1 MAKKEM
7 IILKKSLKK
16 LLASLLVAVMV
27 LSVAPVGALTE
38 IDLSS
43 LFAVEASALT
53 SGSYTYTVSGS
64 NATITAYSG
73 TASTLSIPST
83 LGGYTV
89 TAIGP
94 GAFANNTSLISVSI
108 PSTVTRISD
117 TGTAYGGAFWQ
128 CTKLQKVTI
137 AKGTK
142 DAEIGFKTFYG
153 CTSLQSIS
161 IPGNYTRIYDQA
173 FYNCKSLKSLEWEK
187 SGYVYANQSIGTE
200 AFVGCSSLEK
210 VTLPTTLNVIG
221 DNAFS
226 SCGIINLIIPEGVTV
241 IGKGAFSDNNSLLS
255 VSIPSTVTRISD
267 TGTAYG
273 GAFWQ
278 CTKLQKVTIA
288 KGTKDAEIGFKTFY
302 GCTSLQSISIP
313 GNYTRIYDQAFYN
326 CKSLKS
332 LEWEKSGY
340 VYANQSIGTEAFVGC
355 SSLEKVTLPT
365 TLNIIGDNAFSSCGI
380 VNLVIPEGVTVIGK
394 GAFSDNNSLISVS
407 IPSTV
412 IRISDTGTA
421 YGGAF
426 WYCTNLETV
435 IFEEGSK
442 DLHIGYK
449 TFYGCSKL
457 KTLHLPLNLKSIY
470 SECFVNTSS
479 NLTICSKSNSSYGK
493 TYADNNSI
501 KFKLCNGS
509 HTTTPT
515 TTYTITYNANGGSIS
530 PSSVSVKA
538 GESVSLPIPSAKTY
552 TITYNANGGSGAPSA
567 QSFAVACKGWS
578 TSSTATS
585 ASYACGTKYTP
596 TKNVT
601 LYAVW
606 NNATDATV
614 STKIPM
620 RAGYSFRGWST
631 VSNAT
636 TPTVGVGSEW
646 SITSNITLYAVWEKI
661 STPTPSYK
669 EENVSMNYKDTMTVN
684 GAVSVETS
692 NSGVASVSGNKI
704 TAADTGSADVT
715 VTYEDGSVCVYHI
728 NVSYSWWQWII
739 VIVLFGWIWY

>member
-1 MAKKEM
+1 
-7 IILKKSLKK
+7 
-16 LLASLLVAVMV
+16 
-27 LSVAPVGALTE
+27 GALTE

-89 TAIGP
+89 TAIEHNAFTNNAYLTSVTIP
-94 GAFANNTSLISVSI
+94 G
-108 PSTVTRISD
+108 TVTRIGYSTTYYD
-117 TGTAYGGAFWQ
+117 GPFQG
-128 CTKLQKVTI
+128 CKKLQSVTFSTGSKN
-137 AKGTK
+137 AV
-142 DAEIGFKTFYG
+142 IGPETFMG
-153 CTSLQSIS
+153 CISLQSVT
-161 IPGNYTRIYDQA
+161 IPGNYTTIKENA
-173 FYNCKSLKSLEWEK
+173 FSGCTALQSMTWKKSDYS
-187 SGYVYANQSIGTE
+187 YANQVIEQGAFSGCTSLASI
-200 AFVGCSSLEK
+200 S
-210 VTLPTTLNVIG
+210 LPTTLKTIGAWAFNV
-221 DNAFS
+221 NAATS
-226 SCGIINLIIPEGVTV
+226 ITIPEGVTT
-241 IGKGAFSDNNSLLS
+241 IGHSAFMNCPNLTS
-255 VSIPSTVTRISD
+255 VSLPSTITNMGYSTTYYD
-267 TGTAYG
+267 GTFQG
-273 GAFWQ
+273 
-278 CTKLQKVTIA
+278 CKKLK
-288 KGTKDAEIGFKTFY
+288 
-302 GCTSLQSISIP
+302 
-313 GNYTRIYDQAFYN
+313 
-326 CKSLKS
+326 
-332 LEWEKSGY
+332 
-340 VYANQSIGTEAFVGC
+340 
-355 SSLEKVTLPT
+355 
-365 TLNIIGDNAFSSCGI
+365 
-380 VNLVIPEGVTVIGK
+380 
-394 GAFSDNNSLISVS
+394 
-407 IPSTV
+407 
-412 IRISDTGTA
+412 
-421 YGGAF
+421 
-426 WYCTNLETV
+426 TV
-435 IFEEGSK
+435 IFAEGSSN
-442 DLHIGYK
+442 LTIGPE
-449 TFYGCSKL
+449 TFKNCSNL
-457 KTLHLPLNLKSIY
+457 TTVHLPLNLVEIKEQAFDGSK
-470 SECFVNTSS
+470 T

-493 TYADNNSI
+493 TYADSNSI

-515 TTYTITYNANGGSIS
+515 TTYTVTYNANGGSIS